1 MLGFCDIR
9 LASTLSLHI
18 YTQADKLIKKVIT
31 KLTNVVLKVKRK
43 TYLSKNELVN
53 YTKFD

>member
-43 TYLSKNELVN
+43 TYLSKKELVN